1 MKLEIS
7 LRGFVTEI
15 ILQDNYSKKSKTDLE
30 DEIKDSIEKAI
41 GILSSK
47 YAFLSEG
54 ENGYEK
60 VLDEETKVYLMDV
73 LNSRENYEFELLKV
87 VYPNNKLEA
96 EAQYEKFLRYK
107 SEDYDLNIYKF
118 IKDLKR
124 I

>member
-1 MKLEIS
+1 
-7 LRGFVTEI
+7 
-15 ILQDNYSKKSKTDLE
+15 
-30 DEIKDSIEKAI
+30 
-41 GILSSK
+41 
-47 YAFLSEG
+47 
-54 ENGYEK
+54 
-60 VLDEETKVYLMDV
+60 MDV

-107 SEDYDLNIYKF
+107 SEDHDLNIYKF